1 MSHLR
6 LKRRLRCALAAF
18 ALVALRAFGRSWAQN
33 AQRPTPFG
41 QVASSHS
48 HSRVGTRAWVLIHPF
63 IDTHT
68 LDPVAGPPCVGTAP
82 SPSLPPL
89 GWPLPSRKP
98 MHAAGVQTTPRMR
111 HVSHDRTR
119 ELERRKRDV
128 TRRVRSVS
136 LSGLARRLGSRSRSS
151 RRYTVDGTSLK
162 SQHLQ
167 YFRTGRHSSVRVASF
182 HYYFTKVKAQCSR
195 FTGKKWYIPLFD

>member
-98 MHAAGVQTTPRMR
+98 MHAAGVQTTVLSGFCFTTIQNSFVRPTTWRYPWASEMADAAR
-111 HVSHDRTR
+111 PTHRPHARTP
-119 ELERRKRDV
+119 L
-128 TRRVRSVS
+128 TRVR
-136 LSGLARRLGSRSRSS
+136 
-151 RRYTVDGTSLK
+151 THN
-162 SQHLQ
+162 SQ
-167 YFRTGRHSSVRVASF
+167 
-182 HYYFTKVKAQCSR
+182 
-195 FTGKKWYIPLFD
+195 